1 MKSRTLFD
9 SFKYAAHGI
18 KTAFTQERNFRVH
31 CVTAV
36 IVVITG
42 ILFGISLVKWALVFT
57 AFGFV
62 FVSELVNTAAET
74 LVDMVT
80 KEYWLP
86 FLYPLLQPCLS
97 VYLFFS
103 SPCWN
108 FWDCR
113 LFAAL
118 FVLIQ
123 KRRYLC

>member
-80 KEYWLP
+80 KEYSKEAKRVKDL
-86 FLYPLLQPCLS
+86 
-97 VYLFFS
+97 
-103 SPCWN
+103 
-108 FWDCR
+108 
-113 LFAAL
+113 AAAAVL
-118 FVLIQ
+118 VSAASAVLIGIFVF
-123 KRRYLC
+123 LEPVLEFLGL